1 MAKRDKLIEKKKELD
16 EALEQFKSEHPD
28 LTEDELKLFEQMIND
43 MLDEESKG
51 VLHQIKNFI
60 CDFLSELNIML
71 ISSLII
77 SGFFINQLVSE
88 QKWIIFI
95 VAGITSLIMTII
107 TVLPAMFTSS
117 HRKLKQLFLFIT
129 ILIFACLFN
138 SNVYKVFEYN
148 AVCIAYIII
157 LEIIYSML
165 TLYIIKKKLAS
176 LRR

>member
-16 EALEQFKSEHPD
+16 EALEQFKAEHPD

-71 ISSLII
+71 ISSLVI

-95 VAGITSLIMTII
+95 YYNTNICLLI
-107 TVLPAMFTSS
+107 
-117 HRKLKQLFLFIT
+117 
-129 ILIFACLFN
+129 
-138 SNVYKVFEYN
+138 
-148 AVCIAYIII
+148 
-157 LEIIYSML
+157 
-165 TLYIIKKKLAS
+165 
-176 LRR
+176 

>member
-16 EALEQFKSEHPD
+16 EALEQFKADHPD
-28 LTEDELKLFEQMIND
+28 LTEDELKLFEKMID
-43 MLDEESKG
+43 EMLNKEAKGIFHRIKES
-51 VLHQIKNFI
+51 I

-88 QKWIIFI
+88 HKWIIFI

-129 ILIFACLFN
+129 ILLFACLFN
-138 SNVYKVFEYN
+138 SNVYEVFKYN
-148 AVCIAYIII
+148 TVWIAYIII

-165 TLYIIKKKLAS
+165 TFYIIRKKLAS